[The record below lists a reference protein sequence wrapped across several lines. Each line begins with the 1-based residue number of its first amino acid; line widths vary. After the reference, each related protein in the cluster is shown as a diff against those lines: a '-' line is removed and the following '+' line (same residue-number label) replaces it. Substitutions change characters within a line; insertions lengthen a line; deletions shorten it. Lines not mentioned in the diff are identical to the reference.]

1 MSDPSLSDIDFKN
14 KWLGSEL
21 TSLNFRFKINY
32 RVSKLILYLTYVSKL
47 TIKRGC
53 VFSIVIWSAF
63 RMGQYRVNDHPQRAP
78 QFSVQLYEKYPY
90 FIF

>member
-32 RVSKLILYLTYVSKL
+32 RVSKL